1 MKSLLSLLS
10 FIAFIIIIYLLFFII
25 SGDLEK
31 RYKTAKKEYTDLVGE
46 KVIVN
51 KDTLLITDYS
61 MIFNKFYLNNG
72 SEISKEYAIK
82 KVIKKK

>member
-1 MKSLLSLLS
+1 MKSLLS

-31 RYKTAKKEYTDLVGE
+31 QYKIAKKEYTDLVGE